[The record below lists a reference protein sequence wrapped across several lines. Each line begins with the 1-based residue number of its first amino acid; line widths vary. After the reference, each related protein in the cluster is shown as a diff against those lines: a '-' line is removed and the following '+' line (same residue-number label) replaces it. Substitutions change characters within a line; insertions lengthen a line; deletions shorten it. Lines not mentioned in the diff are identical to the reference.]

1 MGTTR
6 YYFGLPTKHQVTVG
20 RKRLK
25 NATLRTWYKVTKNV
39 RGNKL
44 RKNPIYDK
52 EVSSKKIENAFC
64 TRAAKFRQDYIKYF
78 PTVLHAERG
87 GKQFFTFS
95 AKKGFFLSSLSGEI
109 RGEKLPLPA
118 EKFGNAEN
126 H

>member
-25 NATLRTWYKVTKNV
+25 DATLRTWYKVAKNV

-52 EVSSKKIENAFC
+52 EVSSKKIEIAFF
-64 TRAAKFRQDYIKYF
+64 TRGAKFRQDYIKYF

-87 GKQFFTFS
+87 GNNFS
-95 AKKGFFLSSLSGEI
+95 HFPQKKGFFSV
-109 RGEKLPLPA
+109 P
-118 EKFGNAEN
+118 
-126 H
+126 